1 MERADYANVPGRL
14 HARPKWRVIIRG
26 IMVIKTLNP
35 YPRLAVS
42 LARLLWEYPESRQK
56 WVDPSSTVISATP
69 WLHIYLCIAKHVTAK
84 LSIISHESWC
94 SLCMDMDNV
103 CFLPFCAVT
112 IDTDL
117 DRIWCH
123 GPTQSHSSSAPL
135 TRWPRPGHS
144 MHILGTARRGPG
156 RH

>member
-1 MERADYANVPGRL
+1 MDREDYANVLWPAA
-14 HARPKWRVIIRG
+14 ARTKWRVIIRG

-35 YPRLAVS
+35 HPRLAVS
-42 LARLLWEYPESRQK
+42 LARLHWEYPESRQL

-69 WLHIYLCIAKHVTAK
+69 WLHISVLPNMWLPSC
-84 LSIISHESWC
+84 SWC

-103 CFLPFCAVT
+103 CFLLFCVVT
-112 IDTDL
+112 LYTVDTDL

-123 GPTQSHSSSAPL
+123 GPAQSHSSTAPL
-135 TRWPRPGHS
+135 SRWPRPGHC

-156 RH
+156 RN

>member
-1 MERADYANVPGRL
+1 MERVDYANVPGRL

-35 YPRLAVS
+35 RCVS
-42 LARLLWEYPESRQK
+42 RKITLGIYPESQQK
-56 WVDPSSTVISATP
+56 WVDPTSTVISATP
-69 WLHIYLCIAKHVTAK
+69 WLHISVLPSMWLPSC
-84 LSIISHESWC
+84 SWC
-94 SLCMDMDNV
+94 TLCMDMGNV
-103 CFLPFCAVT
+103 CFLLFCAVT
-112 IDTDL
+112 LYTVDIDL

-144 MHILGTARRGPG
+144 MHILGTARRSPG